1 MVSRS
6 SIRHTVA
13 TYLGTPAL
21 PGVGTVFPS
30 PPKISTAGDAF
41 EGLPAG
47 TPTGSVIYVE
57 VLQVSEV
64 REAVGGPTAGA
75 KLVTYDVRVHLL
87 ARSSQAKA
95 EDAMDDHDSIV
106 EAILQR
112 LRADRT
118 LGSAGAI
125 LQAGEGTAGITTQ
138 TGMPKAMGSGITH
151 VWSLIDFQAQEW
163 LVA

>member
-1 MVSRS
+1 MSRS
-6 SIRHTVA
+6 SIRHAVA
-13 TYLGTPAL
+13 TYLQTPAIA
-21 PGVGTVFPS
+21 GIGTVFPS

-47 TPTGSVIYVE
+47 TPTGSVVYVE
-57 VLQVSEV
+57 ILQVQEV
-64 REAVGGPTAGA
+64 REALGGPSAGA
-75 KLVTYDVRVHLL
+75 KFVNYDVRVHLL
-87 ARSSQAKA
+87 ARSSQEKA
-95 EDAMDDHDSIV
+95 EDAMDDHDAIV
-106 EAILQR
+106 DAIIQR

-125 LQAGEGTAGITTQ
+125 LQAGEGTEGITVQ

-163 LVA
+163 VVA